1 MIEGNPRVLVF
12 KVKHVCA
19 LTGENFI
26 NSDMMKYLKYYIST
40 ITLFAAMYV
49 CTLGTYYPT
58 IFFIGFSLFII
69 LGDIL
74 LTQDDHERTYKN
86 TFLLNLPMYVNLPI
100 LLVYLFMVVF
110 MFGNTP
116 HNAFSNFFL
125 TVFDID
131 LILARDSMHVLDSI
145 FLVALSGLFI
155 GIMGTVPG
163 HELVHRKKDKFDMFV
178 GNWLLAMSWDCA
190 FAVEHVYGHHKNVG
204 LESDPA
210 TAKRGENIYA
220 FIIRAIIKE
229 QKDAWLIEL
238 DQLKRREI
246 PFFSVNNR
254 MLSGYLKSIM
264 IMVVSFFIGGMNGML
279 IFLLCAFIAKS
290 LLEVINYSEHYGLV
304 RVPGE
309 MVQPRHSWN
318 SNSTMSSIYLYN
330 VTRHSS
336 HHEKANLKYWELRAY
351 EGAPMMPQ
359 GYLTMLY
366 MAIFMPYFFHSMMA
380 KKLIDWDNNH
390 ASEKERVIATEQNKN
405 SGIRL
410 LISQA

>member
-1 MIEGNPRVLVF
+1 
-12 KVKHVCA
+12 
-19 LTGENFI
+19 
-26 NSDMMKYLKYYIST
+26 MKYLKYYIST
-40 ITLFAAMYV
+40 LTLVVAIYV

-58 IFFIGFSLFII
+58 LFFIGFSMFII

-74 LTQDDHERTYKN
+74 LSQDDHEREYEN
-86 TFLLNLPMYVNLPI
+86 TFLLNLPMYINLPI
-100 LLVYLFMVVF
+100 ILVYLLMVVF
-110 MFGNTP
+110 MYGDSLP
-116 HNAFSNFFL
+116 NAFSNFFL
-125 TVFDID
+125 NSFNID
-131 LILARDSMHVLDSI
+131 LIYARESMSILDSI

-155 GIMGTVPG
+155 GTMGTVPG
-163 HELVHRKKDKFDMFV
+163 HELVHRKKDKFDMFI
-178 GNWLLAMSWDCA
+178 GNWFLSMSWDCA

-204 LESDPA
+204 LAIDPA

-220 FIIRAIIKE
+220 FIIRAIVKE

-238 DQLKRREI
+238 DQLKRRDM
-246 PFFSVNNR
+246 SVLSLYNR
-254 MLSGYLKSIM
+254 MIFGYLRSI
-264 IMVVSFFIGGMNGML
+264 IITVLSFLIGGVGGML

-304 RVPGE
+304 RAPGG

-366 MAIFMPYFFHSMMA
+366 VALFTPYFFHRMMA
-380 KKLIDWDNNH
+380 KKLIEWDNNY
-390 ASEKERVIATEQNKN
+390 ATKKEKILALEQNKN

-410 LISQA
+410 LIDQV